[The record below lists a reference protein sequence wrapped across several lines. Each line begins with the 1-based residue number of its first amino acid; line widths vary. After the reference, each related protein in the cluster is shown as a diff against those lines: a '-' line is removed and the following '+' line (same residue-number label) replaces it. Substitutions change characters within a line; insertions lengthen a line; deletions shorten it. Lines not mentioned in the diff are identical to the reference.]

1 MRRRRTLHGC
11 ARFGILREAPLGQ
24 GTRESERERVR
35 SNSEYEMSWM
45 PAAGRP
51 STARA
56 RCAFPHFHSALL
68 AILKHF
74 SPLLASREAPG
85 NSCKMLGG

>member
-1 MRRRRTLHGC
+1 MRRRTLHGC

-24 GTRESERERVR
+24 GTRESEEERERVR

-51 STARA
+51 SAAR
-56 RCAFPHFHSALL
+56 
-68 AILKHF
+68 
-74 SPLLASREAPG
+74 
-85 NSCKMLGG
+85 